1 MNAISKLQLNKSTW
15 QTTALLTL
23 GFWLSASLFLD
34 WVIMPTLYYTGMMKE
49 EGFAT
54 AGYTIFWNF
63 NHLELLFAAIV
74 MTAILAIG
82 KARHHWRLDSIFLAC
97 LLVTVA
103 LLDTYLLTPQMCALG
118 SEFTLLSAGG
128 TVPKTMHL
136 LHSSYFMLEMLKVLA
151 AGVLLNRCWKEA
163 QTNPTEA

>member
-1 MNAISKLQLNKSTW
+1 MNTISNLQIKRSTW
-15 QTTALLTL
+15 QNAALLTL
-23 GFWLSASLFLD
+23 GFWLSSSLFLD
-34 WVIMPTLYYTGMMKE
+34 WVIMPSLYLTGMMKE

-63 NHLELLFAAIV
+63 NHLELLCAAIV
-74 MTAILAIG
+74 ITAVLAIG
-82 KARHHWRLDSIFLAC
+82 KAQSHWSFDTVFLAC

-118 SEFTLLSAGG
+118 SDLSLFTNGDA
-128 TVPKTMHL
+128 VPKTMNL

-151 AGVLLNRCWKEA
+151 AGVLLNRCWKESQA
-163 QTNPTEA
+163 SS